1 MLLHR
6 APFVLTFSSTMASHQ
21 ICNMDLTPNPVQ
33 NRQLMLLCPQVDPA
47 RQHQYSWWTN
57 NATSCCTAG
66 RQLVR
71 CWIISP
77 REKHELTWPQK
88 ERHCSSSAP
97 QCSVSWEEDTHSKK
111 SIVAA
116 AAAGVVSFDGLNVPV
131 LDTNLGP
138 KKKGEKV
145 QMSCPRT
152 CRSIDRQTIA
162 VAHWIIRR
170 KESSLSFCCD
180 KIRANI
186 PLLVSKC
193 SRRPTSC

>member
-1 MLLHR
+1 
-6 APFVLTFSSTMASHQ
+6 
-21 ICNMDLTPNPVQ
+21 
-33 NRQLMLLCPQVDPA
+33 MLLCPQVDPA
-47 RQHQYSWWTN
+47 RQQQYSWWTN

-66 RQLVR
+66 RQLER

-77 REKHELTWPQK
+77 REKHEFTWPQK

-97 QCSVSWEEDTHSKK
+97 QCSVSREGDTHSKK

-116 AAAGVVSFDGLNVPV
+116 AAAGVVSLDGLNVPV

-138 KKKGEKV
+138 KKKGGGNTNV
-145 QMSCPRT
+145 VSANV
-152 CRSIDRQTIA
+152 SIDRQTIA